1 MANER
6 VNVGII
12 GAGFIGHLHAE
23 AFTHVP
29 NAEVVAIA
37 SPSPERGRALADQ
50 FGIPH
55 HFTDYREMLQ
65 RDDLDMVTIGV
76 PNDLHAQVCIDA
88 ARAGKHVVCEK
99 PLCLTLEEA
108 DAVIAAGRE
117 AGVKMMYAEEL
128 LFAPKY
134 VRAKQLVDEGA
145 LGDVVIVKQ
154 SE

>member
-1 MANER
+1 MANGDR
-6 VNVGII
+6 VRVGII

-29 NAEVVAIA
+29 NAEVVSIA

-65 RDDLDMVTIGV
+65 RDDLDMVTVGV

-99 PLCLTLEEA
+99 PLCL
-108 DAVIAAGRE
+108 
-117 AGVKMMYAEEL
+117 
-128 LFAPKY
+128 
-134 VRAKQLVDEGA
+134 
-145 LGDVVIVKQ
+145 
-154 SE
+154 